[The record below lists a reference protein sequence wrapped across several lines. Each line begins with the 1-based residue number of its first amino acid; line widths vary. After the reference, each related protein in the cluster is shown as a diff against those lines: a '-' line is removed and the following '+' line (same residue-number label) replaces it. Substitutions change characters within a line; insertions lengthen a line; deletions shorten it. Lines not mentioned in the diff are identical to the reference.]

1 MVLRIFKGTGPGV
14 IFLIMITLLAVW
26 VSAFLNPKMD
36 SISLYE
42 TNPMPLYG
50 ILKLIIG
57 NNPLLGVV
65 FSFFLV
71 SLTAVLLVNFNT
83 TVSFINERTFLPAL
97 IYILSG
103 GFFPQYQ
110 LLNPVLPA
118 SFFLMMAINRIM
130 DSYLKPGIAYNFF
143 DAGILISI
151 GSLFYANLIWF
162 GILVIIGIALIRTGD
177 LIEIVIS
184 ILGFVTPYLV
194 AFGIYYVI
202 GKDLNALLAL
212 VGNNLFGR
220 SEGYLFPR
228 LTLVALVFTGIVV
241 FVSIIY
247 LVRLMNTKKI
257 KSRKAFSML
266 IWAFLISL
274 VAYFALSSVSV
285 EIVWLTAIP
294 TSYFLAYYFVL
305 NKKKLVTEILF
316 NVFLILVLLI
326 QIWYLK

>member
-1 MVLRIFKGTGPGV
+1 
-14 IFLIMITLLAVW
+14 
-26 VSAFLNPKMD
+26 
-36 SISLYE
+36 
-42 TNPMPLYG
+42 
-50 ILKLIIG
+50 
-57 NNPLLGVV
+57 
-65 FSFFLV
+65 
-71 SLTAVLLVNFNT
+71 
-83 TVSFINERTFLPAL
+83 
-97 IYILSG
+97 
-103 GFFPQYQ
+103 
-110 LLNPVLPA
+110 
-118 SFFLMMAINRIM
+118 MAINRIM